1 MNECLYHQRGNEIFY
16 KGKCVIICYGDSDC
30 EKTNSEEACER
41 ARIIAVKLNYAIEME
56 NL

>member
-1 MNECLYHQRGNEIFY
+1 MNDCLYHQRGNEIFY

-30 EKTNSEEACER
+30 ERINSEEACQR
-41 ARIIAVKLNYAIEME
+41 ARIIVVKLNYAIEME